1 MMYSKHRIFADFDQ
15 NTVKLNEIHSDCL
28 KLATNGG
35 QSNGV

>member
-1 MMYSKHRIFADFDQ
+1 MKDSKRRIFVEIDQ
-15 NTVKLNEIHSDCL
+15 HTVKLNEIHSDCL